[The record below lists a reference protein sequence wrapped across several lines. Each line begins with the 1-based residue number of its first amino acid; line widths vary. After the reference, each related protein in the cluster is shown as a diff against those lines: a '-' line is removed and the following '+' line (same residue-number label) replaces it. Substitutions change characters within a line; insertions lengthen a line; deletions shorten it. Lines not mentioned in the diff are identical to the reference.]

1 MQSNLTIAQLRSEIS
16 AHPRVVNGDYPL
28 PGLSK
33 MRKAELSA
41 LLAELTDENE
51 AADMTGHWAEQGAG
65 VDPETAQPFKIGTK
79 LHEQAE
85 AYDAAVGEPQ
95 VYQGAMHEAEAVD
108 VAAVD
113 ALIGQEFGDVA
124 VSLRGLAD
132 ATRAL
137 VEPLS
142 KAFRASAQAVGRV
155 AWANMRATVT
165 SMGHTVRG
173 RVVDTVLRTP
183 DANGGRVCLVVEH
196 AEQAIDWHGV
206 RTWEAVAP
214 GYARRT
220 LHRLVDVDLTP
231 LTS

>member
-1 MQSNLTIAQLRSEIS
+1 MQTTPTIAQLRSEIS

-33 MRKAELSA
+33 MRKAELVA
-41 LLAELTDENE
+41 LLAELAEL
-51 AADMTGHWAEQGAG
+51 ADMTGHWAEQGAG
-65 VDPETAQPFKIGTK
+65 VDPEAAQPFEIGTK

-95 VYQGAMHEAEAVD
+95 VYQGAMHEAEAAD

-113 ALIGQEFGDVA
+113 ALIDQEFGDVA

-173 RVVDTVLRTP
+173 KVVDTVLRTP

-196 AEQAIDWHGV
+196 AEQAIDQHGV